1 MTRVSVDDFLTGAF
15 PRGAWLIDGEV
26 VVNDPTLRHQ
36 EVCARLVEAL
46 RRWASSS
53 GGLAGYGGNWLI
65 APDTVVKPDVWWVGP
80 ERRASIDIGAAM
92 VSGPPDLAVEVRSP
106 GTWAIDVGPK
116 RARYEAAGLPELW
129 LVDLVAR
136 SVLVF
141 RRSAAGEPTF
151 EDAHEPSG
159 ADALTSPLLPGF
171 SVAVD
176 SLFPS
181 D

>member
-26 VVNDPTLRHQ
+26 VVNDPTLLHQ
-36 EVCARLVEAL
+36 EICRRILFALGDWCASR
-46 RRWASSS
+46 

-80 ERRASIDIGAAM
+80 ERLASIDLGAAT
-92 VSGPPDLAVEVRSP
+92 VSGPPDLAVEVCSP
-106 GTWAIDVGPK
+106 GSWAIDVGPK

-141 RRSAAGEPTF
+141 RRSAGGEPTF

-159 ADALTSPLLPGF
+159 ADALTSPLLAGF
-171 SVAVD
+171 SVPVA